1 MDAREDRG
9 LSPIERQRWTHVG
22 ALSALAMALGYLES
36 FVPIPIPG
44 VRLGLANVPILVAL
58 AQGDVRAATLV
69 ALVKV
74 AATGLLFGN
83 PVTLAYSCT
92 GTLLALACM
101 TPLSRLRTMR
111 IEMVSVVGALAH
123 EAGQLLVAQALLGTP
138 LVWYGAPLL
147 AVAGCV
153 TGLLCGIVADGLATI
168 TEVGAATPTQ
178 GTDVTTTRVTSDEA
192 SSTSLPAG
200 LLCVAFLAFVAL
212 VMHARSLAVFAILLA
227 ISAIGCIIAR
237 VRANAVRA
245 ALVPLVPIAA
255 ITIVAQIANAQQG
268 TALLELG
275 PVRITFDA
283 CAASAVMFARLACV
297 SLASVTVATLLREH
311 DVTLLVR
318 SLMRPFA
325 ALGIDTSGP
334 ELALSTALALVP
346 RLGARLEAPEAER
359 LRPWSRSFWA
369 DELPRMVADLY
380 AQADELAKSDQR

>member
-1 MDAREDRG
+1 MNAREDRG
-9 LSPIERQRWTHVG
+9 LSPTERQRWARVG

-58 AQGDVRAATLV
+58 ARGDVRAATLV

-74 AATGLLFGN
+74 MATGLLFGN

-147 AVAGCV
+147 AVAGCI
-153 TGLLCGIVADGLATI
+153 TGLLCGIVADGLAAMAD
-168 TEVGAATPTQ
+168 VGVATPAQ
-178 GTDVTTTRVTSDEA
+178 GTDVTVARVTSGEA

-200 LLCVAFLAFVAL
+200 LLCAAFLAFVAL
-212 VMHARSLAVFAILLA
+212 VMHARSLAAFAILIA
-227 ISAIGCIIAR
+227 ASAVGCILAR
-237 VRANAVRA
+237 VRASAIRA

-268 TALLELG
+268 AALLVLG
-275 PVRITFDA
+275 PVRITIEA
-283 CAASAVMFARLACV
+283 CVASAVMLARLACI
-297 SLASVTVATLLREH
+297 SLASVTVATLLRER

-318 SLMRPFA
+318 GLMRPFS

-346 RLGARLEAPEAER
+346 RLGARLEAPEDKR
-359 LRPWSRSFWA
+359 LRPWSRSFWT
-369 DELPRMVADLY
+369 DELPRMAAELY
-380 AQADELAKSDQR
+380 ARADELAKSEQR